1 MGNWKLLVED
11 YGKIKSAEI
20 EIAPLT
26 LLVGDNNSGKSYL
39 LSLLWGIENL
49 GIETILGDDFMQM
62 KQAESLKNWIWKQ
75 IDIAIE
81 TKENVVSVSSVS
93 DIMEELLNL
102 QLEKNKNRFVKNIFN
117 SEDVGIGKLVIKFT
131 DIKKQ
136 NIYFKMTENE
146 TMQIYVNQE
155 NHKIMIYEIRTNFSS
170 LRELTNINIALITM
184 LYCLL
189 MGIERNEEGYIYLP
203 SARTGFML
211 TKDVIN
217 KVGRKDTFNILEE
230 KEFITLFVRPINQF
244 LDIIGDLSIEDT
256 GSEKIIKLV
265 ESLESEI
272 VDGTVEISNM
282 PNKEVMYV
290 PNGYEKGIPL
300 RLASAV
306 VSELSPFILIL
317 KHKDKIERF
326 YYEEPEMCLH
336 PQLQY
341 KMGKIT
347 GRVVNS
353 GIGMVVTTHSDIILQ
368 HINNMIKLAE
378 HENREEICKKLGYTK
393 QDLLN
398 CKNVKVYQLQAKS
411 IGKTEVKELLCGQD
425 GFAVPTFNNALN
437 VIMNEAY
444 EIQG

>member
-1 MGNWKLLVED
+1 MRNWKLLVED

-217 KVGRKDTFNILEE
+217 KVGRKNTFNILEE

>member
-217 KVGRKDTFNILEE
+217 KVGRKNTFNILEE

>member
-1 MGNWKLLVED
+1 
-11 YGKIKSAEI
+11 
-20 EIAPLT
+20 
-26 LLVGDNNSGKSYL
+26 
-39 LSLLWGIENL
+39 
-49 GIETILGDDFMQM
+49 
-62 KQAESLKNWIWKQ
+62 
-75 IDIAIE
+75 
-81 TKENVVSVSSVS
+81 
-93 DIMEELLNL
+93 
-102 QLEKNKNRFVKNIFN
+102 
-117 SEDVGIGKLVIKFT
+117 
-131 DIKKQ
+131 
-136 NIYFKMTENE
+136 
-146 TMQIYVNQE
+146 
-155 NHKIMIYEIRTNFSS
+155 
-170 LRELTNINIALITM
+170 
-184 LYCLL
+184 

-217 KVGRKDTFNILEE
+217 KVGRKNTFNILEE

-353 GIGMVVTTHSDIILQ
+353 VIGMVVTTHSDIILQ

>member
-1 MGNWKLLVED
+1 M
-11 YGKIKSAEI
+11 
-20 EIAPLT
+20 
-26 LLVGDNNSGKSYL
+26 LVGDNNSGKSYL

-217 KVGRKDTFNILEE
+217 KVGRKNTFNILEE

>member
-26 LLVGDNNSGKSYL
+26 LFVGDNNSGKSYL

-49 GIETILGDDFMQM
+49 GIETILGDDFMEM
-62 KQAESLKNWIWKQ
+62 EQAESLKQWIWKQ

-81 TKENVVSVSSVS
+81 TKENIVSISSVS
-93 DIMEELLNL
+93 DMMEELLNL
-102 QLEKNKNRFVKNIFN
+102 QLEKNKNKFVKSIFN
-117 SEDVGIGKLVIKFT
+117 SEDVEIGRLVIKFT

-136 NIYFKMTENE
+136 NIYFKMNENE
-146 TMQIYVNQE
+146 TMKIYVDQQE
-155 NHKIMIYEIRTNFSS
+155 HNILIYDVKTNGNG
-170 LRELTNINIALITM
+170 LRKLTNVNMAFITL
-184 LYCLL
+184 LYYLV
-189 MGIERNEEGYIYLP
+189 MGIEKNEEGYIYLP

-217 KVGRKDTFNILEE
+217 KVGRKNTFNILEE
-230 KEFITLFVRPINQF
+230 KELITPFVRPINQF

-256 GSEKIIKLV
+256 GSEKIVKLV
-265 ESLESEI
+265 ESLESEV

-290 PNGYEKGIPL
+290 PHGHDKGIPL

-317 KHKDKIERF
+317 KHKENIDRF

-341 KMGKIT
+341 KMGKII
-347 GRVVNS
+347 GRVVNN
-353 GIGMVVTTHSDIILQ
+353 GIGMVITTHSDIILQ
-368 HINNMIKLAE
+368 HINNMIKLSE
-378 HENREEICKKLGYTK
+378 HENREEICKKFGYSE

-398 CKNVKVYQLQAKS
+398 CKNVRVYQLQTQNA
-411 IGKTEVKELLCGQD
+411 GKTEVKELLCGLN

>member
-62 KQAESLKNWIWKQ
+62 KQAESLKNRIWKQ

-217 KVGRKDTFNILEE
+217 KVGRKNTFNILEE